1 VVLVSPIAH
10 FVASLGVDGRILS
23 QGSISETL
31 ARDGILVVKA
41 VEGSKILENVVDK
54 LGSTKLKEEAVKGN
68 GKLIVAE
75 EIQEGHVSWKALMLL
90 VVGLGG
96 DYPAL
101 FWIVF
106 LTCTLLT
113 TTIDTV
119 CTLVSYCVIS

>member
-1 VVLVSPIAH
+1 MVLVSPIAH

-31 ARDGILVVKA
+31 ARDSILVVKA
-41 VEGSKILENVVDK
+41 VEGSEILRNEVDE
-54 LGSTKLKEEAVKGN
+54 LGSTKLKEEAAKGN